1 MMQLLQFL
9 NATVEGDVPLIYS
22 LLADPLQGVA
32 ASCAS
37 LSHTQLVNP
46 LPGYSK
52 GRAVSTPV
60 SPMVLQKAFHVS
72 INHATGRCSNETPNV
87 SKSFLLIHQKC
98 NTDVYLTVQYIYV
111 FLKFV
116 VKFIYIS
123 SSDSKVYVKYRFMEH
138 ICVGL
143 A

>member
-1 MMQLLQFL
+1 MWQPLTHKQLL
-9 NATVEGDVPLIYS
+9 
-22 LLADPLQGVA
+22 
-32 ASCAS
+32 
-37 LSHTQLVNP
+37 NP

-52 GRAVSTPV
+52 GRAVSIPV
-60 SPMVLQKAFHVS
+60 SPMVLQKAFNVS
-72 INHATGRCSNETPNV
+72 INHAIGRCSNETPNA
-87 SKSFLLIHQKC
+87 SKSFVLIHQNC

-111 FLKFV
+111 FLTFV